1 VAGFWAWLMVM
12 TFTVSGGLGAIVV
25 GVAAPTGL
33 DCSPGAIAPTP
44 SPAAMVPGDPSLTIA
59 PPETPAVIFSSFSAA
74 FAVTPREAPEEQPGI
89 SLSIAQAR
97 RWTGTAAVTLVG
109 WVTVPSG
116 QFASAMLDQGF
127 ALQDE
132 SGGLYI
138 STQDATDFAV
148 GEQIRV
154 VGTVGDDGH
163 GQRILQLHEWQRLP
177 QTTEAISG
185 MPAVPSGLMSVAAAQ
200 DLGGQLVTVQGRV
213 SRPLVTDA
221 PYGDRLWL
229 ADDSGEVQIYM
240 PRSTDI
246 RPEKLSWLEP
256 GQPLQVTGLI
266 SQYDGNH
273 EVIPRFT
280 QDLQPWVKVGG
291 G

>member
-12 TFTVSGGLGAIVV
+12 TFTVSGGLGAIVADWSL
-25 GVAAPTGL
+25 GT
-33 DCSPGAIAPTP
+33 ITP
-44 SPAAMVPGDPSLTIA
+44 SFSPAAMVPGDPSLTIA
-59 PPETPAVIFSSFSAA
+59 PPETPAVIFSPFSAA

-97 RWTGTAAVTLVG
+97 RWTGTAVTLVG

-138 STQDATDFAV
+138 STQEATDFAV

-185 MPAVPSGLMSVAAAQ
+185 MPAMPSGLMSVAAAQ

-240 PRSTDI
+240 PCSTDI
-246 RPEKLSWLEP
+246 RPEKLSFLEP

-280 QDLQPWVKVGG
+280 QDLQP
-291 G
+291 

>member
-12 TFTVSGGLGAIVV
+12 TFTVSGGLGAIVADWSL
-25 GVAAPTGL
+25 GT
-33 DCSPGAIAPTP
+33 ITP
-44 SPAAMVPGDPSLTIA
+44 SFSPAAMVPGDPSLIIA
-59 PPETPAVIFSSFSAA
+59 LPETPN
-74 FAVTPREAPEEQPGI
+74 AVTVTTQGSVWGATGYPHHDCPG
-89 SLSIAQAR
+89 S
-97 RWTGTAAVTLVG
+97 AVDGNRSRHSRG

-138 STQDATDFAV
+138 STQEATDFAV

-177 QTTEAISG
+177 QTTEAIPG

-229 ADDSGEVQIYM
+229 ADNSGEVQIYM

-246 RPEKLSWLEP
+246 RPEKLSFLEP

>member
-25 GVAAPTGL
+25 GIAAPTGL
-33 DCSPGAIAPTP
+33 DGSPGTIA
-44 SPAAMVPGDPSLTIA
+44 AGERVGAMVPGDPSLTIA

-74 FAVTPREAPEEQPGI
+74 FAVTPWEAPEEQPGI

-127 ALQDE
+127 ALEDE

-138 STQDATDFAV
+138 STQETTDFAV
-148 GEQIRV
+148 GERVRV

-177 QTTEAISG
+177 S
-185 MPAVPSGLMSVAAAQ
+185 
-200 DLGGQLVTVQGRV
+200 
-213 SRPLVTDA
+213 
-221 PYGDRLWL
+221 
-229 ADDSGEVQIYM
+229 
-240 PRSTDI
+240 
-246 RPEKLSWLEP
+246 
-256 GQPLQVTGLI
+256 
-266 SQYDGNH
+266 NH
-273 EVIPRFT
+273 
-280 QDLQPWVKVGG
+280 
-291 G
+291 

>member
-1 VAGFWAWLMVM
+1 MAVAGFWAWLMVM
-12 TFTVSGGLGAIVV
+12 TFTVSGGLGAIVADWSL
-25 GVAAPTGL
+25 GT
-33 DCSPGAIAPTP
+33 ITP
-44 SPAAMVPGDPSLTIA
+44 SFSPAAMVPWDPSLIIA
-59 PPETPAVIFSSFSAA
+59 LPETPN
-74 FAVTPREAPEEQPGI
+74 AVTVTTQKASGEQPGTPI
-89 SLSIAQAR
+89 TIAQAR

-138 STQDATDFAV
+138 STQEATDFAV

-229 ADDSGEVQIYM
+229 ADNSGEVQIYM

>member
-1 VAGFWAWLMVM
+1 MVVAGLWAWVLVM
-12 TFTVSGGLGAIVV
+12 TLTVSGGLGAIVADWSL
-25 GVAAPTGL
+25 GT
-33 DCSPGAIAPTP
+33 IAPSF
-44 SPAAMVPGDPSLTIA
+44 SPMAMVPWDQSLTIA
-59 PPETPAVIFSSFSAA
+59 PPAPPATVLPSFPAA
-74 FAVTPREAPEEQPGI
+74 VTVTPRATPGEQPGT

-97 RWTGTAAVTLVG
+97 RWRGTAAVTLVG

-138 STQDATDFAV
+138 STQEATDFAV
-148 GEQIRV
+148 GERVRV

-163 GQRILQLHEWQRLP
+163 GQCVLQLRGWERLP
-177 QTTEAISG
+177 QSAETRAG
-185 MPAVPSGLMSVAAAQ
+185 MPAVPSGLMSIAAAQ
-200 DLGGQLVTVQGRV
+200 DLGGQLVTVQGRI

-229 ADDSGEVQIYM
+229 ADDSGEVQIYI

-246 RPEKLSWLEP
+246 RPEALSFLEP

-273 EVIPRFT
+273 EVIPRFR
-280 QDLQPWVKVGG
+280 QELQPLETVSGG
-291 G
+291 